1 MGQLLLW
8 EGQSPCH
15 DNCVRVPR
23 ELGSAA
29 STHGAP
35 GVWAGASSR
44 SRTQAACQRARHWA
58 LILSCN
64 GPSLPCRAACRCM
77 CCFGVRQGSSPP
89 SNSYT
94 SLLLF
99 LNATVPFL
107 CRFRNTFIDFVLV
120 QWLLINSS
128 SLLARCGLFFTGGEG
143 SAGLWPSHGCGWDGS
158 WRQCGLHPVFPA

>member
-128 SLLARCGLFFTGGEG
+128 WDPSYFLCEFITTDLVCNTSCWRFSMGRALGLCPNI
-143 SAGLWPSHGCGWDGS
+143 SRYGL
-158 WRQCGLHPVFPA
+158 